1 MRKEKK
7 EHGMKRTSEY
17 TTEEK
22 RKRKLMDI
30 KTKKQPTKEQVL
42 LFIATDKYNLLQES
56 HQSKEEYTTEKNQA
70 FQTLMNKLK

>member
-1 MRKEKK
+1 MNVK
-7 EHGMKRTSEY
+7 
-17 TTEEK
+17 TE
-22 RKRKLMDI
+22 
-30 KTKKQPTKEQVL
+30 KQPTKEQVL